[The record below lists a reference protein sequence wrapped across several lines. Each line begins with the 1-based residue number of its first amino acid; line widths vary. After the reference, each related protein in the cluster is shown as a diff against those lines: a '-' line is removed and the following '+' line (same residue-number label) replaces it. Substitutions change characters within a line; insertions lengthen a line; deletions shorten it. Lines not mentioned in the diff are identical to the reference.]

1 MTADN
6 NSRSRRDFFYLAGA
20 LAVGAASGQNRAK
33 AVPPISP
40 QIGILLAT
48 TFTIGTL
55 EARLDA
61 AKANGLACVQ
71 MSMAAAGL
79 PEMPDQIPAELPDR
93 MRRECS
99 ARGIV
104 IASMTGTFNMTHPD
118 EAHRRTGLRQLRVL
132 AEVCPRI
139 GTSFIHICTGTRDP
153 NSMWRYHPDNGS
165 PEAWR
170 DMAACVREA
179 TDIARIFAMTQV
191 AASFVLLAGASALL
205 ATLVALQTV
214 VTGFDMPRVL
224 VLNVPQ
230 RNRL

>member
-48 TFTIGTL
+48 TFTTGTL
-55 EARLDA
+55 EARLEA
-61 AKANGLACVQ
+61 AKANGLGCVQ

-93 MRRECS
+93 MRRES
-99 ARGIV
+99 SVRGIV

-118 EAHRRTGLRQLRVL
+118 EEHRRTGLRRLLVL
-132 AEVCPRI
+132 ADVCPRI
-139 GTSFIHICTGTRDP
+139 GTSFIHVCTGTRDP
-153 NSMWRYHPDNGS
+153 NRMSQYHPDNGWPS
-165 PEAWR
+165 TPG
-170 DMAACVREA
+170 A
-179 TDIARIFAMTQV
+179 TW
-191 AASFVLLAGASALL
+191 
-205 ATLVALQTV
+205 
-214 VTGFDMPRVL
+214 
-224 VLNVPQ
+224 LNVSARRPT
-230 RNRL
+230 